1 MIRWSAFKVSRSL
14 DDIEKL
20 VDEAEPILRQ
30 LQQKAIETAKL
41 PNLAGYISQPLE
53 IFSYKIDD
61 FLDYLH
67 HRPGSIRD
75 NIPKKELGQEQN
87 RYQQLLRLWDG
98 DEEKALKSME
108 ES

>member
-1 MIRWSAFKVSRSL
+1 MIRWSAFQVSKSL
-14 DDIEKL
+14 DEIERL
-20 VDEAEPILRQ
+20 VDEAEPILKQ

-53 IFSYKIDD
+53 IFSYKVDG

-75 NIPKKELGQEQN
+75 IIPKKELEQEQN

-98 DEEKALKSME
+98 DEEKAQKSMG